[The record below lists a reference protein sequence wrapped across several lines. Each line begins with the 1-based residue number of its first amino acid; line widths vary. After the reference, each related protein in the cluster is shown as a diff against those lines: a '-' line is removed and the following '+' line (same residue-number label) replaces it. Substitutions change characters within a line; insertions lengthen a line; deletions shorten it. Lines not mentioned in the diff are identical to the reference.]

1 MIEVELNMT
10 VEEADEVTMSVDDID
25 EVEFGA
31 SDVIVIRDH
40 NILVNRDLA
49 DQHPISA
56 ITGLQAE
63 LDNIPTK
70 TSELQNDSGFVTS
83 SSIPTKTSQLTN
95 DSGFITSVP
104 VTSVNNKTGAVVL
117 SASDVNALPSDT
129 TIPSKTSQLTNDSG
143 YITGIDG
150 TDVTSALGYTPYN
163 ASNPDGFVT
172 TDNKT
177 EQAYIS
183 NPSSY
188 SYWRPLMIGA
198 NASSAEGGAFATT
211 TDKVYGADAIR
222 VQPSS
227 GTIKATTFKGDL
239 DGTANGILYGEVD
252 DTSTSTAFTAQI
264 DGVTSYY
271 QGLTILLKNGVVTSA
286 ASCTINI
293 NGLGAKPIYHN
304 MAAATAVSTVFNINY
319 TLMFIY
325 DEDRVSG
332 GCWLV
337 YYGYYTSS
345 NSIGYQIRT
354 NSMSLPMDSVTYRY
368 RLLFRSVDG
377 KEFVP
382 ANNSSSTNATGN
394 RTVNQTPFDPF
405 GDIIYYGTT
414 ASVSAGSR
422 PSAAYLWT
430 QYVITLGY
438 SFAKGSALTMTLWKP
453 VYLVAAP
460 QANGSAILDSTTPW
474 VQDLPTTDDGKI
486 YIYLGVA
493 VTATTVEMVVNH
505 PIYWYKDGAVRHY
518 TGEPYIPK
526 APTQDGTYTLTAS
539 VSDGEITYSWV

>member
-1 MIEVELNMT
+1 MIELNMT
-10 VEEADEVTMSVDDID
+10 IEETQEIDMSVDDGD
-25 EVEFGA
+25 EVRLGA
-31 SDVIVIRDH
+31 NEVFVVGDHETLAHRDSD
-40 NILVNRDLA
+40 N
-49 DQHPISA
+49 QHPISA

-63 LDNIPTK
+63 LDNIPTATSDLINDSGFITETDIPPIPTK
-70 TSELQNDSGFVTS
+70 TSDLQNDSGFITS
-83 SSIPTKTSQLTN
+83 ADIPTKTSQLTN

-198 NASSAEGGAFATT
+198 NASSTESGAFATT

-286 ASCTINI
+286 
-293 NGLGAKPIYHN
+293 
-304 MAAATAVSTVFNINY
+304 
-319 TLMFIY
+319 
-325 DEDRVSG
+325 SG
-332 GCWLV
+332 
-337 YYGYYTSS
+337 S
-345 NSIGYQIRT
+345 NTHGRWV
-354 NSMSLPMDSVTYRY
+354 NS
-368 RLLFRSVDG
+368 
-377 KEFVP
+377 
-382 ANNSSSTNATGN
+382 
-394 RTVNQTPFDPF
+394 
-405 GDIIYYGTT
+405 
-414 ASVSAGSR
+414 
-422 PSAAYLWT
+422 
-430 QYVITLGY
+430 
-438 SFAKGSALTMTLWKP
+438 
-453 VYLVAAP
+453 
-460 QANGSAILDSTTPW
+460 
-474 VQDLPTTDDGKI
+474 
-486 YIYLGVA
+486 
-493 VTATTVEMVVNH
+493 
-505 PIYWYKDGAVRHY
+505 
-518 TGEPYIPK
+518 
-526 APTQDGTYTLTAS
+526 
-539 VSDGEITYSWV
+539 